1 VKGSDARALEAGAT
15 DHNGLRRFFER
26 ERRRSARR
34 VGLPLA
40 LLSSGSLRYF
50 VRRGL
55 ATFAR
60 APVRT
65 ALYAA
70 EVIVFADFLELGLF
84 GVFLAIR
91 SAVAAFG
98 AFHWGAL
105 EPLRRAVRAA
115 IARGD
120 APAAE
125 HVTARY
131 LRFAIDLAILELAV
145 LVGWLEFGP
154 RPFGAFSIFDAF
166 VIGCGVRAMT
176 ETVTRTYHAGA
187 FALRRVRRPFATLF
201 AVDLADAGVPLLLWP
216 WLGPWGFALGQLAG
230 AAVEAGLTL
239 HYTRRTYR
247 DLPVS
252 APTLRRVLSDKRA
265 EGTLGLL
272 RGSIAPGAGNLVSQ
286 VDALL
291 IAALAFGNS
300 PQGLA
305 LAAGFHVLRP
315 VLAVSG
321 GWARVFYFDLAQ
333 LAGSVQ
339 QFFRRRFERMLFR
352 AAPWFALA
360 ATLSAVGVVAA
371 FAWSA
376 PLPDWLGL
384 APLAWFVPFLLARS
398 FYAVAQVRAF
408 VNGAYAALGAG
419 AVVVVIAL
427 LLIVQT
433 GAGGGAALAVA
444 ALALCVASLAF
455 RIRSGAGARPRELDE
470 TARLVEPFTFLAR
483 VRAHEDPLEILLL
496 TLNRRAGARAARV
509 ARAISEVRS
518 VDFAARWGRRQILL
532 ASSGKKALAPR
543 IVEAAGGSLQAVE
556 EMPRRARGVEALREL
571 IASGLLDDEVDERV
585 QTKAQLVAHFR
596 AGFPGGT
603 ILDER
608 SGKLPR
614 RVATPLE
621 LARTLGEVAALA
633 GGIRPARRRGV
644 RSAVYAPGGEAELV
658 FLAGR
663 DVEAGA
669 FAAFERAVFRASI
682 AASLRDPSAA
692 RQ

>member
-1 VKGSDARALEAGAT
+1 VTGSGASALEAGAT
-15 DHNGLRRFFER
+15 EHNGLRRFFER
-26 ERRRSARR
+26 ERRRAARR

-40 LLSSGSLRYF
+40 LLSNGALRYF
-50 VRRGL
+50 SRRGL

-60 APVRT
+60 VPVRT

-70 EVIVFADFLELGLF
+70 EVVVFADFLELGLF

-98 AFHWGAL
+98 GFHWGAL
-105 EPLRRAVRAA
+105 EPLRQAVRSA

-131 LRFAIDLAILELAV
+131 LRFAVDLAILELAV
-145 LVGWLEFGP
+145 LIGWLEFGP
-154 RPFGAFSIFDAF
+154 RPFDAFSIFDAF
-166 VIGCGVRAMT
+166 VIGCGLRAMT

-230 AAVEAGLTL
+230 AAVEAWLTL
-239 HYTRRTYR
+239 HYTRKTYR

-252 APTLRRVLSDKRA
+252 APTLRRVLGDKRA
-265 EGTLGLL
+265 EGTLGLV
-272 RGSIAPGAGNLVSQ
+272 RGSIAPGVGNLVSQ

-300 PQGLA
+300 PEGLA

-333 LAGSVQ
+333 LGGSVQ
-339 QFFRRRFERMLFR
+339 HLFRKRFERTLFR

-384 APLAWFVPFLLARS
+384 APLVWFVPFLLARS

-419 AVVVVIAL
+419 AGVVVIAL

-433 GAGGGAALAVA
+433 GAGGGASLAVA
-444 ALALCVASLAF
+444 ALALVAASLAF
-455 RIRSGAGARPRELDE
+455 RSGSGAGAR
-470 TARLVEPFTFLAR
+470 ARARDDGEKLVEPFAFFERLS
-483 VRAHEDPLEILLL
+483 AHQDPIEVLVL
-496 TLNRRAGARAARV
+496 TLNRRAGARAAAI
-509 ARAISEVRS
+509 ARALSTLRS
-518 VDFAARWGRRQILL
+518 VEFVARWGRRQLLL
-532 ASSGKKALAPR
+532 ASSRTKRLVPQ
-543 IVEAAGGSLQAVE
+543 IVGASAGSLCTVE
-556 EMPRRARGVEALREL
+556 RLPRHARGRDALREL
-571 IASGLLDDEVDERV
+571 TRGGWLGRDESADPPALDE
-585 QTKAQLVAHFR
+585 LVTQFR
-596 AGFPGGT
+596 ARFPQGT
-603 ILDER
+603 VLDER
-608 SGKLPR
+608 SGALPR
-614 RVATPLE
+614 RSASPLE

-633 GGIRPARRRGV
+633 GGIRPSRRRGV
-644 RSAVYAPGGEAELV
+644 RCAVYAPQGEAELV

-663 DVEAGA
+663 DTDPGA
-669 FAAFERAVFRASI
+669 FAEFEHAVFQRSVADS
-682 AASLRDPSAA
+682 PA
-692 RQ
+692 REPRQ